1 MPNYPGNGKTAFLP
15 EMFQG
20 ANPGEPT
27 SAQLQAQ
34 SEHPFYMRPAP
45 TKAANAVLR
54 ANPNVNLREQKFA
67 ARQAARAAANANN
80 ANANANASANNA
92 NSNSE
97 QTPESDNSTTRQL
110 FGGAK
115 RKHRRTKK
123 SKKSK
128 KSKKTRR
135 NR

>member
-34 SEHPFYMRPAP
+34 SEHPFFMRLAP

-67 ARQAARAAANANN
+67 ARQAARAAANANV
-80 ANANANASANNA
+80 NASANNA

-97 QTPESDNSTTRQL
+97 QTPESENSTTRQL